1 MYVSH
6 DHPDHFF
13 GAAAFDAPVYALA
26 ATRDAIAAAGE
37 QMLANNRAAV
47 GDFVPASIVVP
58 DRVIEPGIEVIDG
71 VRVEFREVDNTEAAT
86 LLIIVVPE
94 ERLIL
99 AQDLVYNNL
108 HLFIAEGHLDEW
120 AAQIDALRTEDFT
133 IVLPGHGAPGGPEL
147 FDFVTDYLA
156 VAKPALTAATTPEG
170 LNTAL
175 MTAFPNAGGVGLLH
189 VQNRYIFPAA

>member
-99 AQDLVYNNL
+99 AQDLVYNHL
-108 HLFIAEGHLDEW
+108 HLFIAEGHLDE
-120 AAQIDALRTEDFT
+120 
-133 IVLPGHGAPGGPEL
+133 
-147 FDFVTDYLA
+147 
-156 VAKPALTAATTPEG
+156 
-170 LNTAL
+170 
-175 MTAFPNAGGVGLLH
+175 
-189 VQNRYIFPAA
+189 